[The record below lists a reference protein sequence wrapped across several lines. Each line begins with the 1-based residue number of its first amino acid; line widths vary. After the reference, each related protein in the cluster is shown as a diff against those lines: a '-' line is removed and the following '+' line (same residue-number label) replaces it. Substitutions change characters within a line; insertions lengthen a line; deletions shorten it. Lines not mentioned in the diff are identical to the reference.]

1 MSAKDKLV
9 ADVVARGVAAF
20 TTKNFQ
26 NVPRPLVAA
35 VKKTP
40 VVADF
45 IRKRYEV
52 TVDTIPSFDG
62 TELNVTRF
70 RSVRSCNW
78 NGKNHVMLLV
88 HGFQVQQAMMWFNL
102 PFFLPHGY
110 DCVTVDL
117 RTAGLSG
124 GKGINTMGYN
134 EAKDVAA
141 SGSAKSTATTWSS
154 ASTVSP
160 WVPPPS

>member
-45 IRKRYEV
+45 IILMR
-52 TVDTIPSFDG
+52 
-62 TELNVTRF
+62 
-70 RSVRSCNW
+70 
-78 NGKNHVMLLV
+78 
-88 HGFQVQQAMMWFNL
+88 
-102 PFFLPHGY
+102 
-110 DCVTVDL
+110 
-117 RTAGLSG
+117 
-124 GKGINTMGYN
+124 
-134 EAKDVAA
+134 
-141 SGSAKSTATTWSS
+141 STALSL
-154 ASTVSP
+154 
-160 WVPPPS
+160 